1 MLFRSKAQKEG
12 MPEDESKDGETQS
25 QKLLEKFSKTLD
37 EALSKKEKEI
47 MTV

>member
-1 MLFRSKAQKEG
+1 MEAFKKAPEEG
-12 MPEDESKDGETQS
+12 HAEDESKDGETQS